1 MESIGQKR
9 LKFKKKKK
17 TLRDNTQGGDY
28 NEVVHFEVWSN
39 ECVASRVK
47 STKPLSGTLLKV
59 CDLMGALDGISP
71 VLLGANDATGVLL
84 MPGIAMT

>member
-9 LKFKKKKK
+9 
-17 TLRDNTQGGDY
+17 GDY
-28 NEVVHFEVWSN
+28 NEVVHSE
-39 ECVASRVK
+39 

-84 MPGIAMT
+84 MPGIAMTDKSEIVEGTWKLIILK